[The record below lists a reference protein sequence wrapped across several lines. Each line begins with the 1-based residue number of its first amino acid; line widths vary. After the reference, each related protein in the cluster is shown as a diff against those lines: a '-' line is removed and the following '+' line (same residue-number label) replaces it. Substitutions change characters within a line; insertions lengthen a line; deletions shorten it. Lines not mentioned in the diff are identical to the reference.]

1 MKLKR
6 STEDYLK
13 IIYILSRQREVHGA
27 DIAEE
32 LGVSRP
38 TVSIALKALEGEGYI
53 TRDDSRAI
61 CLTEEGLDIAKS
73 TYERNQTFQTML
85 ESLGVDHETAAAD
98 ACLME
103 HAVSPESFRA
113 LKGLAEGTVN
123 GRE

>member
-73 TYERNQTFQTML
+73 TYERHQTFQTML

>member
-38 TVSIALKALEGEGYI
+38 TVSIALKALESEGYI
-53 TRDDSRAI
+53 TRDDSHAI

-73 TYERNQTFQTML
+73 TYERHQTFQTML

>member
-32 LGVSRP
+32 LGVSSP

-73 TYERNQTFQTML
+73 TYERHQTFQTML

>member
-73 TYERNQTFQTML
+73 TYERHQTFQTML

-113 LKGLAEGTVN
+113 LKGLAEGAVN
-123 GRE
+123 GCE

>member
-53 TRDDSRAI
+53 TGDDSRAI

-73 TYERNQTFQTML
+73 TYERHQTFQTML